1 MLSGIPIAVL
11 GSNSFAGASVVR
23 RLLEDGA
30 DVVGFNRSAEGSAIF
45 LQYRWGE
52 FSGTYRFVKADINHN
67 LDEIAQI
74 LNDFKPKVVVDFMGQ
89 GMVAESW
96 RHPDQWYTTNVL
108 SKVRLHEILLKLNGL
123 ERYIRISTPEVY
135 GNTNTPISENWDFNP
150 STPYAV
156 SHAATDMSLRAYN
169 QHYGFPV
176 IFARFANFYGPG
188 QQLYRIVP
196 RTIINALTGKKL
208 FLHGGGAAVR
218 AFIFST
224 DIADGIAKLI
234 SSGVLGRTYHFSP
247 DEFYTIR
254 DVVTAA
260 ASHLNIDLDSFV
272 EAAAD
277 RPSKDRA
284 YLMDASLAKRELGWK
299 AKIDLHAG
307 IRKTADWVQSNF
319 DEIKTLPLD
328 YVHRA

>member
-1 MLSGIPIAVL
+1 M
-11 GSNSFAGASVVR
+11 R
-23 RLLEDGA
+23 RLLEDGN

-74 LNDFKPKVVVDFMGQ
+74 LIDFKPKVIVDFMGQ

-108 SKVRLHEILLKLNGL
+108 SKVRLHEILRKLEGL

-135 GNTNTPISENWDFNP
+135 GNTDIPISENWDFNP

-224 DIADGIAKLI
+224 DIADGVVRLI
-234 SSGVLGRTYHFSP
+234 SSGVPGRTYHFSP

-254 DVVTAA
+254 DVVTAV
-260 ASHLNIDLDSFV
+260 ASHLKIDLDTFV
-272 EAAAD
+272 EDAAD

-284 YLMDASLAKRELGWK
+284 YLMDASLVKRELGWK

-307 IRKTADWVQSNF
+307 IKKTADWVKSNL

>member
-1 MLSGIPIAVL
+1 M
-11 GSNSFAGASVVR
+11 R
-23 RLLEDGA
+23 RLLEDGN

-74 LNDFKPKVVVDFMGQ
+74 LIDFKPKVIVDFMGQ

-108 SKVRLHEILLKLNGL
+108 SKVRLHEILRKLEGL

-135 GNTNTPISENWDFNP
+135 GNTDIPISENWDFNP

-224 DIADGIAKLI
+224 DIADGVVRLI
-234 SSGVLGRTYHFSP
+234 SSGVPGRTYHFSP

-254 DVVTAA
+254 DVVTAV
-260 ASHLNIDLDSFV
+260 ASHLKIDLDTFV
-272 EAAAD
+272 EDAAD

-284 YLMDASLAKRELGWK
+284 YLMDASLVKRELGWK

-307 IRKTADWVQSNF
+307 IKKTADWVKSNL
-319 DEIKTLPLD
+319 DEINTLPLD

>member
-1 MLSGIPIAVL
+1 M
-11 GSNSFAGASVVR
+11 R
-23 RLLEDGA
+23 RLLEDGN
-30 DVVGFNRSAEGSAIF
+30 DVIGFNRSAEGSAIF

-74 LNDFKPKVVVDFMGQ
+74 LIDFKPKVIVDFMGQ

-108 SKVRLHEILLKLNGL
+108 SKVRLHEILRKLEGL

-135 GNTNTPISENWDFNP
+135 GNTDIPISENWDFNP

-224 DIADGIAKLI
+224 DIADGVVRLI
-234 SSGVLGRTYHFSP
+234 SSGVPGRTYHFSP

-254 DVVTAA
+254 DVVTAV
-260 ASHLNIDLDSFV
+260 ASHLKIDLDTFV
-272 EAAAD
+272 EDAAD

-284 YLMDASLAKRELGWK
+284 YLMDASLVKRELGWK

-307 IRKTADWVQSNF
+307 IKKTADWVKSNL

>member
-1 MLSGIPIAVL
+1 MVL

-30 DVVGFNRSAEGSAIF
+30 DVIGFNRSAEGSAIF

-52 FSGTYRFVKADINHN
+52 FSGTYRFVQADINHN
-67 LDEIAQI
+67 LDEMAQI
-74 LNDFKPKVVVDFMGQ
+74 LRDFNPKVVVDFMGQ

-108 SKVRLHEILLKLNGL
+108 SKVRLHELLRELSGL

-135 GNTNTPISENWDFNP
+135 GSTDTPVSENWNFNP

-156 SHAATDMSLRAYN
+156 SHAAIDMSLRAYN
-169 QHYGFPV
+169 QRYGFPV

-196 RTIINALTGKKL
+196 RTIINALTGKTL
-208 FLHGGGAAVR
+208 LLHGGGAAVR
-218 AFIFST
+218 AFIFAT
-224 DIADGIAKLI
+224 DIADGVARLI
-234 SSGVLGRTYHFSP
+234 TSGVPGRTYHFSP
-247 DEFYTIR
+247 DEFYTIL

-260 ASHLNIDLDSFV
+260 ANHLKIDLDTFV
-272 EAAAD
+272 EDAAD

-284 YLMDASLAKRELGWK
+284 YLMDASLAKEELGWR
-299 AKIDLHAG
+299 AKIGLHDG
-307 IRKTADWVQSNF
+307 IKKTADWVKSHL